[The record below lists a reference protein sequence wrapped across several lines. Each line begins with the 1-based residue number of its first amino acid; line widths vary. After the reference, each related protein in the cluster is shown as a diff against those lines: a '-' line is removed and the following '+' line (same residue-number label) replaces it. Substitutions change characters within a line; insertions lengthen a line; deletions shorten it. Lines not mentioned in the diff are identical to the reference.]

1 MPRTCLL
8 LIIICILFS
17 FFSEK
22 FWNFLQTI
30 RRIFWALVSKAF
42 WFFLLTASFNISL
55 QPLFP
60 QNVCRSGS
68 LHVVSQLG
76 SGFKYFPV
84 HFWGCATTL
93 FNVFFCD
100 NRNPLDLKHKYGV
113 LMWNLQ
119 EIPALRCHVP
129 MLDWSLIFQ
138 HLSILIDRWDR
149 H

>member
-1 MPRTCLL
+1 MPRICLL

-30 RRIFWALVSKAF
+30 RRIFWALVSTAF
-42 WFFLLTASFNISL
+42 SFFLLTASLNISL

-68 LHVVSQLG
+68 LHVVFQLG

-93 FNVFFCD
+93 FNVFFVTTES
-100 NRNPLDLKHKYGV
+100 PLIWSINMV
-113 LMWNLQ
+113 INVNLQ

-129 MLDWSLIFQ
+129 LLDWSLIFQ
-138 HLSILIDRWDR
+138 
-149 H
+149 